1 MARSDDILKKYG
13 VTQVTGGSGKTASSS
28 GSDSSGSSKSI
39 LDKYGVSQV
48 RGGKTYD
55 AEKIRDWFS
64 GTSSALQSGSQ
75 YLSQDGYRK
84 PNTSFSSVYEKYMD
98 DADDVARFIE
108 DNKSSME
115 NYGDVLDMYNKSV
128 SYLRKMNSNIQ
139 KSNEFFSQFSN
150 EDDYNTAV
158 RYSGYYQKYNGQTY
172 GQLKDTL
179 SKLEDGEEKDWL
191 TEFAQ
196 QTMTDRDFG
205 VQAAQYNTDIY
216 YAQKYL
222 DEYKTLSDAYG
233 TGGQEAD
240 ERILSQMQAL
250 SEKYGFKNKQEAESA
265 LSRLTGEKWMLDR
278 ERKYHGL
285 EQNADFNLES
295 AVAAEAPT
303 AGIGIS
309 YGRKYYGVGDAVYDY
324 INGLG
329 GSREYAIYSSGEDGH
344 VNPYEIYNYM
354 KEDEIKKYNYLY
366 NTEGKKSADDYLDYL
381 EYTLNARRTKR
392 LSGMSSEF
400 ANEHPHLADITS
412 VPLNLMGGL
421 GAADAAVQNAVK
433 SLAENVTGEYAGPV
447 DYNSWG
453 FNANTLSSGIRI
465 TRSQNLADKYGYIE
479 LSEEEHPVLSRV
491 LNGKNVGE
499 LYQLGMSMLDSSAI
513 AMLYPIIGSAGT
525 YLLGGSA
532 ATQSVLDSVK
542 NGASDEQALMIG
554 LLCGAAEVIFEKY
567 ELENLLGL
575 DTNLVK
581 AFANHALTEGVGE
594 GATTI
599 ANTFS
604 DILVMG
610 DKSEYMTNVRKYQ
623 NQGMSTQKA
632 ELNAFM
638 DAAISVGWD
647 AIGGLLSGGIM
658 GAVASPIE
666 NTAQKYSQAKE
677 IYGSEPGALVT
688 EALEINPNNK
698 FAQKMQGRIESGKDL
713 SGYQLNRLV
722 NQNEKALRSQDI
734 EAIRKSAE
742 NRLNDLGESGDV
754 SAISAAIAKQASGKT
769 LSSAESSLIKDSKYG
784 TRVLNELNPD
794 NIRSGGYASEWAMEI
809 NSQRINQDVYNR
821 PDSAVEV
828 NSTHVKEPSSN
839 VGKTVTTDLHTS
851 EQADGTKN
859 DSIVRNTLNTESKT
873 AQNDSIRQSP
883 VEDKPFELS
892 DETGKTLLNLSDGS
906 TVETE
911 IISIA
916 STGKGKLMLN
926 VAGQSEP
933 VRASS
938 ISYAST
944 ADATLYNAINSME
957 ISPEDAKRFVNL
969 AHSSGDTTGDFAV
982 GIQQMYILGKS
993 GVPISK
999 AMNSRYGA
1007 KLSDTNKR
1015 FGYSIG
1021 RAVYD
1026 AQVQKAEAE
1035 KKNVAASQRARA
1047 SAGGTKVNG
1056 VQYDGLTVSRGKD
1069 GSVVIEGVNLNAQQ
1083 KAGIQAAEMLAGMGV
1098 NIHVFQSRTDANGKP
1113 IGENGSYH
1121 LRDGSIHIDLNAG
1134 NLGQGVMVYTIA
1146 HEFTHFMEQQSPAK
1160 FQAFTDALFAEL
1172 DVDVEAEI
1180 EDKAEKLKRQHPE
1193 QYRNASRE
1201 TLLED
1206 ARSEVVAE
1214 ACETMLTDT
1223 DAAQRIGKTLQAKD
1237 ATLFEKVKQWFR
1249 DLAAKLREA
1258 YKGLNPDS
1266 QIAQYAKKTI
1276 QQVDG
1281 LVQMWAD
1288 MAVDAAENYREGT
1301 GNENAELDS
1310 GVKMQL
1316 RYADGNS
1323 VVWIEENILKENDG
1337 EPVHQYIANYIA
1349 EHIGEV
1355 YTIIESGQKVYIGE
1369 DLPGEYTQSKY
1380 TKAILKNNA
1389 KVLKAKNRAAANLGE
1404 MIEIATN
1411 RRWEE
1416 TKHTHSKDAK
1426 YGIYR
1431 YDTRFGFPI
1440 KNHQGNVASA
1450 NVYNAELLI
1459 RNASDGK
1466 KYLYDIVSI
1475 KKDTASSDWLT
1486 KKAASAAANAAGQ
1499 KGDVSRNSI
1508 RNTEPVVNQKNSE
1521 RNSESG
1527 RVKYSNRDSAYMD
1540 AIKRGDM
1547 KTAQKMVEQA
1557 AKDSGYTRLF
1567 YHGSKKG
1574 GGFKIFR
1581 DWQYFTENKEYAKR
1595 YTDRGNA
1602 KSLYTTYVKMDNP
1615 FDTRIAEV
1623 RKLFRDARMEYGM
1636 GELQENGLPDWTD
1649 GYDIADFIDENDL
1662 PYDSIVL
1669 DEGGDMVDGKPVSR
1683 GLSYVI
1689 RKSNQIKSA
1698 DIITYDDSGNVIPLS
1713 QRFNTQNND
1722 IRYSDRDS
1730 DGYGSMTYA
1739 EISEEQQRISAE
1751 ERDLQEQKR
1760 NLSSSPELVKAM
1772 DEYSDLFSEM
1782 KDLLSKRRAGKATQE
1797 ELDRIEEI
1805 KSQREYCLIRIA
1817 DIQESNGL
1825 NEVSRRLDAIR
1836 NEKEDLRKASDAAW
1850 AREGAEK
1857 ENKAIQKSGL
1867 SSEEYF
1873 RNKAIK
1879 EFRYTTNFNEAGYLL
1894 PDGKMLNFSG
1904 GERNHRYRDHR
1915 EIGTIYEATHG
1926 AAALNRFMSDGNIR
1940 IMAESPGIDIA
1951 SGVAPTSE
1959 QYSMIRK
1966 FVNSHGSS
1974 DRQFF
1979 VDFSDKDGRSVGKYS
1994 YEGNVRAERVLN
2006 DIKYFFENGTTREQ
2020 SDLGRFLSARVT
2032 DSSRNAS
2039 LEKQNE
2045 KLREDVER
2053 LRELLKLQGKT
2064 TGGKLFKPESIKT
2077 AANFIMRETGR
2088 SLDADGKA
2096 EFAGILT
2103 KAYTALSD
2111 ENVTYDDIIRECTNV
2126 AQWLDENGETQDALD
2141 EYAGGILSEMKGTTI
2156 RLDETQKAEARH
2168 LFGSLREFRSR
2179 IAGTYKLSPDGVPLD
2194 DVWNGLSMEH
2204 PMFFDGDASSAGLPG
2219 LLVEAID
2226 RLRGSVNT
2234 DPYQHMPVDMMMRK
2248 VYDGFWKARKLT
2260 TVADR
2265 YQSKIDAI
2273 NAKHDAAMQE
2283 MQDAHKAEIADLN
2296 RQWDEEAAA
2305 MEKSHKYDLQEQERL
2320 HKEHLRQVREE
2331 MNHDAEAELEK
2342 VIGKYRDQRK
2352 ASVENR
2358 HRTQYREQI
2367 YKMADK
2373 FHKMATAPAKA
2384 NTAHAPIQLVNAVSK
2399 FCEIFAESEERA
2411 LEYAANRLDSRETE
2425 LRLMNDLRGE
2435 TKTRLKEADAIN
2447 RQRERIYK
2455 KHQAVSAMKEQY
2467 SKIQNDPAFGMFYD
2481 NHVDGLLESLSKQL
2495 DGTDIYDMNTEQ
2507 LKQVYST
2514 MQAMMYTITN
2524 ANRVF
2529 SMEKDKTLIGVTRK
2543 LAGEIDANK
2552 ISHGAFVSGLRD
2564 YGMWQMSP
2572 DTFFNFVCGFKKGNE
2587 GKAIQR
2593 MFVDGIDRML
2603 TVQRDFYQM
2612 FRHLTEAEDK
2622 NIRKHIEKMMKNPM
2636 KEMIDWGLKDAAG
2649 NSVKTTRDMMLQ
2661 AYMLLNQKD
2670 SFDSL
2675 IYGGFKLPNAKDYYN
2690 GKIDRAYGNAEES
2703 SLLSA
2708 SIENEYGELVRQ
2720 IKQKQEAIDGGGL
2733 DVATV
2738 NQIQEEIYSLR
2749 EQAIDLVKGSEA
2761 RLIELRNAIEEKL
2774 TDADLD
2780 AIETAKRWYK
2790 FTGQLM
2796 TDVYLQMY
2804 GYRPNL
2810 VDGYVPI
2817 HRDLSTVKT
2826 DIREGEEDKAFNL
2839 ENSGFTKDRV
2849 KSRAP
2854 ILLTGFFQELQSQQI
2869 KISRYYGFAQV
2880 QKDFNRIWNMRVPGY
2895 GMTINGKVAAKF
2907 GTGKRWLGVSG
2918 EQYVLNYIQSLAG
2931 VKGNDD
2937 ILSSFYGNAASATLS
2952 ANPRVAVSQL
2962 ASIPTAAAVVG
2973 WKSMAKGFAKGIG
2986 TSISTEKKNLLAND
3000 SVWFFQRYRGA
3011 GGITEISDLKAKGGF
3026 WGKIANSPVG
3036 KALFN
3041 WCQSMDVFAT
3051 ASMWAMA
3058 EDYVQQGGMKP
3069 TDDGYKLA
3077 VEQCYADIIRRSQPN
3092 YTVTERSDLL
3102 RDKRGGM
3109 KLLTM
3114 YKTQSN
3120 QNLNILINSIGEY
3133 RAAAT
3138 AMRSVK
3144 NETTIADFK
3153 AAKNNL
3159 INGVTSVA
3167 VGGTLVFVLL
3177 RTMINFIMAKVDP
3190 YRDDETD
3197 ELTMESAMGAITQE
3211 IFSSISGMFAL
3222 GGQLYDIV
3230 NSVVSGDN
3238 YYGISDSAISSLAAV
3253 PENMVALIQRWK
3265 DPDKDVEWKHVEKVL
3280 SSSLALCGIPYKNL
3294 RSFYDAAGQWYR
3306 DLKGGTFW
3314 QYVTDATDK
3323 QYRARILK
3331 AWQSGDMEKI
3341 NDTLAILAAK
3351 SEEDTDEDILKD
3363 VTHGFANNYLKD
3375 KVKDDEISPED
3386 AADLL
3391 KYIGHDDPDG
3401 IVQKWVF
3408 QVRHPDIDSNKISDK
3423 LVSSY
3428 NQRGDINEK
3437 VFLDAYWFASSAQAD
3452 KDKDGKSINGSKKAK
3467 IVKYIQSIPGLT
3479 FKQQKRLYILLDV
3492 GSLKDTPWE

>member
-1 MARSDDILKKYG
+1 MCP
-13 VTQVTGGSGKTASSS
+13 
-28 GSDSSGSSKSI
+28 
-39 LDKYGVSQV
+39 
-48 RGGKTYD
+48 
-55 AEKIRDWFS
+55 IRD
-64 GTSSALQSGSQ
+64 
-75 YLSQDGYRK
+75 
-84 PNTSFSSVYEKYMD
+84 
-98 DADDVARFIE
+98 
-108 DNKSSME
+108 
-115 NYGDVLDMYNKSV
+115 
-128 SYLRKMNSNIQ
+128 
-139 KSNEFFSQFSN
+139 
-150 EDDYNTAV
+150 
-158 RYSGYYQKYNGQTY
+158 
-172 GQLKDTL
+172 
-179 SKLEDGEEKDWL
+179 
-191 TEFAQ
+191 
-196 QTMTDRDFG
+196 
-205 VQAAQYNTDIY
+205 
-216 YAQKYL
+216 
-222 DEYKTLSDAYG
+222 
-233 TGGQEAD
+233 
-240 ERILSQMQAL
+240 
-250 SEKYGFKNKQEAESA
+250 
-265 LSRLTGEKWMLDR
+265 
-278 ERKYHGL
+278 
-285 EQNADFNLES
+285 
-295 AVAAEAPT
+295 
-303 AGIGIS
+303 
-309 YGRKYYGVGDAVYDY
+309 
-324 INGLG
+324 
-329 GSREYAIYSSGEDGH
+329 
-344 VNPYEIYNYM
+344 
-354 KEDEIKKYNYLY
+354 
-366 NTEGKKSADDYLDYL
+366 
-381 EYTLNARRTKR
+381 
-392 LSGMSSEF
+392 
-400 ANEHPHLADITS
+400 
-412 VPLNLMGGL
+412 
-421 GAADAAVQNAVK
+421 
-433 SLAENVTGEYAGPV
+433 
-447 DYNSWG
+447 
-453 FNANTLSSGIRI
+453 
-465 TRSQNLADKYGYIE
+465 
-479 LSEEEHPVLSRV
+479 
-491 LNGKNVGE
+491 
-499 LYQLGMSMLDSSAI
+499 
-513 AMLYPIIGSAGT
+513 
-525 YLLGGSA
+525 
-532 ATQSVLDSVK
+532 
-542 NGASDEQALMIG
+542 
-554 LLCGAAEVIFEKY
+554 
-567 ELENLLGL
+567 
-575 DTNLVK
+575 
-581 AFANHALTEGVGE
+581 
-594 GATTI
+594 
-599 ANTFS
+599 
-604 DILVMG
+604 
-610 DKSEYMTNVRKYQ
+610 
-623 NQGMSTQKA
+623 
-632 ELNAFM
+632 
-638 DAAISVGWD
+638 
-647 AIGGLLSGGIM
+647 
-658 GAVASPIE
+658 
-666 NTAQKYSQAKE
+666 
-677 IYGSEPGALVT
+677 
-688 EALEINPNNK
+688 
-698 FAQKMQGRIESGKDL
+698 
-713 SGYQLNRLV
+713 
-722 NQNEKALRSQDI
+722 
-734 EAIRKSAE
+734 
-742 NRLNDLGESGDV
+742 
-754 SAISAAIAKQASGKT
+754 
-769 LSSAESSLIKDSKYG
+769 
-784 TRVLNELNPD
+784 
-794 NIRSGGYASEWAMEI
+794 
-809 NSQRINQDVYNR
+809 
-821 PDSAVEV
+821 
-828 NSTHVKEPSSN
+828 
-839 VGKTVTTDLHTS
+839 
-851 EQADGTKN
+851 
-859 DSIVRNTLNTESKT
+859 
-873 AQNDSIRQSP
+873 
-883 VEDKPFELS
+883 
-892 DETGKTLLNLSDGS
+892 
-906 TVETE
+906 
-911 IISIA
+911 
-916 STGKGKLMLN
+916 
-926 VAGQSEP
+926 
-933 VRASS
+933 
-938 ISYAST
+938 
-944 ADATLYNAINSME
+944 
-957 ISPEDAKRFVNL
+957 
-969 AHSSGDTTGDFAV
+969 
-982 GIQQMYILGKS
+982 
-993 GVPISK
+993 
-999 AMNSRYGA
+999 
-1007 KLSDTNKR
+1007 
-1015 FGYSIG
+1015 
-1021 RAVYD
+1021 
-1026 AQVQKAEAE
+1026 
-1035 KKNVAASQRARA
+1035 RA

-1056 VQYDGLTVSRGKD
+1056 VQYDGLTVSKGKD
-1069 GSVVIEGVNLNAQQ
+1069 GSVAIDGVKLNEQQ
-1083 KAGIQAAEMLAGMGV
+1083 KAGIQAAEMLAKMGV

-1113 IGENGSYH
+1113 IGEHGSYH

-1134 NLGQGVMVYTIA
+1134 NLGQGVMAYTIA

-1160 FQAFTDALFAEL
+1160 FKAFTDALFAEL

-1180 EDKAEKLKRQHPE
+1180 ERKAEELKRQQPE
-1193 QYRNASRE
+1193 QYKNASRE
-1201 TLLED
+1201 TLMDD

-1223 DAAQRIGKTLQAKD
+1223 DAAQRIGQSLKAKD

-1249 DLAAKLREA
+1249 DLAANLREA
-1258 YKGLNPDS
+1258 YKGLHPDS

-1301 GNENAELDS
+1301 GNINAAMDGVKENIRFTKNMSWEEQIKGALYGGNNIRRSDTLVVGNISEFLSKEGVAKKPLAIPLAVLSKASKGKDISHSIKRGKLARLDS
-1310 GVKMQL
+1310 GIKE
-1316 RYADGNS
+1316 APII
-1323 VVWIEENILKENDG
+1323 VVNPDRNAI
-1337 EPVHQYIANYIA
+1337 
-1349 EHIGEV
+1349 
-1355 YTIIESGQKVYIGE
+1355 VYITNITQGGYPVIAAFDMNAVFDGDSVHKATSIHLQIDVQSMLENLPKTATVYVQNENELEAVGATNNLRGLAANIKFISKIVEQDSEKVKKKNSDRNDVESDFYNAGVKYSSRVTDKDTLSFLDNQETITTYKTMQIVDGKLYPPMAARIDGKHE
-1369 DLPGEYTQSKY
+1369 DYSVLGVWEQATEHPELIKGNGKFKLDKGKGQGSIEAAYNPYMHSSNLVINDQFTGAYTRDNLVTVECEVPASELTSGYHAQYAKDSVGWHAWH
-1380 TKAILKNNA
+1380 TGTVAGAIR
-1389 KVLKAKNRAAANLGE
+1389 KAKG
-1404 MIEIATN
+1404 IE
-1411 RRWEE
+1411 RQVFLSRWIKPVRIV
-1416 TKHTHSKDAK
+1416 TDAE
-1426 YGIYR
+1426 
-1431 YDTRFGFPI
+1431 
-1440 KNHQGNVASA
+1440 VASMYRDLLDGTDIA
-1450 NVYNAELLI
+1450 VPDNVVTPSLLSEL
-1459 RNASDGK
+1459 
-1466 KYLYDIVSI
+1466 
-1475 KKDTASSDWLT
+1475 
-1486 KKAASAAANAAGQ
+1486 KKAGVTI
-1499 KGDVSRNSI
+1499 G
-1508 RNTEPVVNQKNSE
+1508 
-1521 RNSESG
+1521 ESG
-1527 RVKYSNRDSAYMD
+1527 RVKYSD
-1540 AIKRGDM
+1540 
-1547 KTAQKMVEQA
+1547 
-1557 AKDSGYTRLF
+1557 
-1567 YHGSKKG
+1567 
-1574 GGFKIFR
+1574 
-1581 DWQYFTENKEYAKR
+1581 R
-1595 YTDRGNA
+1595 Y
-1602 KSLYTTYVKMDNP
+1602 
-1615 FDTRIAEV
+1615 
-1623 RKLFRDARMEYGM
+1623 
-1636 GELQENGLPDWTD
+1636 
-1649 GYDIADFIDENDL
+1649 
-1662 PYDSIVL
+1662 
-1669 DEGGDMVDGKPVSR
+1669 
-1683 GLSYVI
+1683 
-1689 RKSNQIKSA
+1689 
-1698 DIITYDDSGNVIPLS
+1698 S
-1713 QRFNTQNND
+1713 QR
-1722 IRYSDRDS
+1722 
-1730 DGYGSMTYA
+1730 
-1739 EISEEQQRISAE
+1739 QQ
-1751 ERDLQEQKR
+1751 DQQE
-1760 NLSSSPELVKAM
+1760 A
-1772 DEYSDLFSEM
+1772 
-1782 KDLLSKRRAGKATQE
+1782 
-1797 ELDRIEEI
+1797 
-1805 KSQREYCLIRIA
+1805 
-1817 DIQESNGL
+1817 
-1825 NEVSRRLDAIR
+1825 
-1836 NEKEDLRKASDAAW
+1836 
-1850 AREGAEK
+1850 
-1857 ENKAIQKSGL
+1857 
-1867 SSEEYF
+1867 
-1873 RNKAIK
+1873 
-1879 EFRYTTNFNEAGYLL
+1879 
-1894 PDGKMLNFSG
+1894 
-1904 GERNHRYRDHR
+1904 
-1915 EIGTIYEATHG
+1915 
-1926 AAALNRFMSDGNIR
+1926 
-1940 IMAESPGIDIA
+1940 
-1951 SGVAPTSE
+1951 
-1959 QYSMIRK
+1959 
-1966 FVNSHGSS
+1966 
-1974 DRQFF
+1974 
-1979 VDFSDKDGRSVGKYS
+1979 
-1994 YEGNVRAERVLN
+1994 
-2006 DIKYFFENGTTREQ
+2006 
-2020 SDLGRFLSARVT
+2020 
-2032 DSSRNAS
+2032 
-2039 LEKQNE
+2039 LEKQNG
-2045 KLREDVER
+2045 KLREDVDR
-2053 LRELLKLQGKT
+2053 LRELLRLQGKT

-2088 SLDADGKA
+2088 SLDADGKS
-2096 EFAGILT
+2096 EFTDILT
-2103 KAYTALSD
+2103 KAYTVLSD

-2126 AQWLDENGETQDALD
+2126 AQWLDENGETKDALD
-2141 EYAGGILSEMKGTTI
+2141 EYAGGILSEMKGTPI

-2194 DVWNGLSMEH
+2194 DVWNGLSIEH

-2248 VYDGFWKARKLT
+2248 VYEGFWKARKLT

-2342 VIGKYRDQRK
+2342 VIGQYRDQRK

-2447 RQRERIYK
+2447 RQRERLYK

-2481 NHVDGLLESLSKQL
+2481 EHVNGLLESLSKQL
-2495 DGTDIYDMNTEQ
+2495 DGTDIYDMDTEQ

-2587 GKAIQR
+2587 GKAIQK
-2593 MFVDGIDRML
+2593 MFVDGTDRML
-2603 TVQRDFYQM
+2603 AVQRDFYQM

-2622 NIRKHIEKMMKNPM
+2622 NVRNHITQMMKNPM
-2636 KEMIDWGLKDAAG
+2636 KEMIDWGMNDAAG
-2649 NSVKTTRDMMLQ
+2649 NPVKTTRDMMIQ

-2670 SFDSL
+2670 SFDSM
-2675 IYGGFKLPNAKDYYN
+2675 IYGGFALPNAKDYYS
-2690 GKIDRAYGNAEES
+2690 GKIDRAYGSAEEYQ
-2703 SLLSA
+2703 LLSS
-2708 SIENEYGELVRQ
+2708 SIENDWNELVRQ
-2720 IKQKQEAIDGGGL
+2720 IRERQDAIDSGGL
-2733 DVATV
+2733 DVKTV
-2738 NQIQEEIYSLR
+2738 NQLQEEITSLQDR
-2749 EQAIDLVKGSEA
+2749 AIELAKGSEA
-2761 RLIELRNAIEEKL
+2761 RLIEMRDAIEAKL
-2774 TDADLD
+2774 TDVDFD

-2790 FTGQLM
+2790 YSGQLM
-2796 TDVYLQMY
+2796 SDVHLQMY

-2826 DIREGEEDKAFNL
+2826 DIREWEEDKAFNL
-2839 ENSGFTKDRV
+2839 ENSGFTKERV
-2849 KSRAP
+2849 RSTGP

-2895 GMTINGKVAAKF
+2895 GTTIKKKVSAKF

-2918 EQYVLNYIQSLAG
+2918 EQYVLNYIQSVAG

-2973 WKSMAKGFAKGIG
+2973 WKSMAKGFAKGVS

-3026 WGKIANSPVG
+3026 WGNIANSKVG
-3036 KALFN
+3036 KGLFN

-3058 EDYVQQGGMKP
+3058 EDYVQQGGMKT

-3401 IVQKWVF
+3401 VVQKWVF
-3408 QVRHPDIDSNKISDK
+3408 QMTYPDIDSSKISDK

-3467 IVKYIQSIPGLT
+3467 IVKYIQSIPGLS
-3479 FKQQKRLYILLDV
+3479 FEQQKRLYILLDV

>member
-13 VTQVTGGSGKTASSS
+13 VSQVTGGGVKTSSSS
-28 GSDSSGSSKSI
+28 GSNSSGSSKSI
-39 LDKYGVSQV
+39 LDKYGVTQV

-55 AEKIRDWFS
+55 AEKIRDWFN

-75 YLSQDGYRK
+75 YLSKNGYRK
-84 PNTSFSSVYEKYMD
+84 PNTSFSSVYEKYMN
-98 DADDVARFIE
+98 DADDIARFLE

-115 NYGDVLDMYNKSV
+115 NYGDVLDMFNKTV
-128 SYLRKMNSNIQ
+128 SYLRKINSNIQ
-139 KSNEFFSQFSN
+139 KSNEFFSQFT

-158 RYSGYYQKYNGQTY
+158 RYSGYYQKYNDKTY
-172 GQLKDTL
+172 SQIQDAL
-179 SKLEDGEEKDWL
+179 SKMEDGEEKEWL
-191 TEFAQ
+191 TQYAP
-196 QTMTDRDFG
+196 QTMSDRDFG

-222 DEYKTLSDAYG
+222 DEYKTLADAYG
-233 TGGQEAD
+233 VSWQEED
-240 ERILSQMQAL
+240 ERILSQIQAL
-250 SEKYGFKNKQEAESA
+250 SEKYGFKNKQEAENALKQLEKEKQDLDQKRAVGSHSVISGYDSLMENGDFSLYA
-265 LSRLTGEKWMLDR
+265 TSGWQKYLRDQESQAETKTAEKEWLSRPHFGVSGLEMASMGLAVDDSYKLPSDQWTMEEKGVYGYLYGLDQ
-278 ERKYHGL
+278 EKAEQFAIATNNYYNGN
-285 EQNADFNLES
+285 EQNAQFEN
-295 AVAAEAPT
+295 V
-303 AGIGIS
+303 
-309 YGRKYYGVGDAVYDY
+309 KQ
-324 INGLG
+324 
-329 GSREYAIYSSGEDGH
+329 
-344 VNPYEIYNYM
+344 
-354 KEDEIKKYNYLY
+354 
-366 NTEGKKSADDYLDYL
+366 
-381 EYTLNARRTKR
+381 
-392 LSGMSSEF
+392 F
-400 ANEHPHLADITS
+400 ANEHPVASTVGGIFSGAAGLGMADFLTTGIEKFARGTNTQRSFVSPHQAAETATGTVAKNLNDKHGTISESVPVLGGHGLGDAYQLLNSIITS
-412 VPLNLMGGL
+412 
-421 GAADAAVQNAVK
+421 AI
-433 SLAENVTGEYAGPV
+433 S
-447 DYNSWG
+447 
-453 FNANTLSSGIRI
+453 ANTLGTIGTDIVFFGNAAASAMDDARNRGATDEQALLIALIAGSAEAAGEHFSTSHLLEMVDSRTIKQFFG
-465 TRSQNLADKYGYIE
+465 TMFGQALEEGEEELFTSFVNNLADYYIMQDKSNFNRDVE
-479 LSEEEHPVLSRV
+479 AYKQNNPDATDEEAKKAVWKQMWYDMAFDFLGGFASGGVHTAGQTA
-491 LNGKNVGE
+491 LNRIESNAN
-499 LYQLGMSMLDSSAI
+499 YHSI
-513 AMLYPIIGSAGT
+513 Y
-525 YLLGGSA
+525 GGSA
-532 ATQSVLDSVK
+532 AELVQEGMRSPEGTDSRALAEKFQKKLD
-542 NGASDEQALMIG
+542 
-554 LLCGAAEVIFEKY
+554 
-567 ELENLLGL
+567 
-575 DTNLVK
+575 
-581 AFANHALTEGVGE
+581 
-594 GATTI
+594 
-599 ANTFS
+599 
-604 DILVMG
+604 
-610 DKSEYMTNVRKYQ
+610 
-623 NQGMSTQKA
+623 
-632 ELNAFM
+632 
-638 DAAISVGWD
+638 
-647 AIGGLLSGGIM
+647 GGKELSGSDLRRLVQANEQQIRTESLETDGFYVGQNSEKGTSEITF
-658 GAVASPIE
+658 AEKPSV
-666 NTAQKYSQAKE
+666 TAQATLKE
-677 IYGSEPGALVT
+677 NGFKWSKKGNVWY
-688 EALEINPNNK
+688 
-698 FAQKMQGRIESGKDL
+698 
-713 SGYQLNRLV
+713 
-722 NQNEKALRSQDI
+722 
-734 EAIRKSAE
+734 
-742 NRLNDLGESGDV
+742 GDV
-754 SAISAAIAKQASGKT
+754 SQDQARNIALNALGKTETADVQAS
-769 LSSAESSLIKDSKYG
+769 ES
-784 TRVLNELNPD
+784 V
-794 NIRSGGYASEWAMEI
+794 
-809 NSQRINQDVYNR
+809 
-821 PDSAVEV
+821 
-828 NSTHVKEPSSN
+828 
-839 VGKTVTTDLHTS
+839 
-851 EQADGTKN
+851 DGTKN
-859 DSIVRNTLNTESKT
+859 DSSARNTLNTESKT
-873 AQNDSIRQSP
+873 AKNDSIRDEP

-892 DETGKTLLNLSDGS
+892 NLTGKTLLNRADGS

-911 IISIA
+911 IIGIA

-944 ADATLYNAINSME
+944 ADATLYNAINSMD
-957 ISPEDAKRFVNL
+957 ISLEDAKRFVNL

-1015 FGYSIG
+1015 FGYGLG
-1021 RAVYD
+1021 RALYN
-1026 AQVQKAEAE
+1026 AQVQKAESE

-1047 SAGGTKVNG
+1047 ATGGTKVNE

-1069 GSVVIEGVNLNAQQ
+1069 GSVAIEGVNLNAQQ

-1098 NIHVFQSRTDANGKP
+1098 NVHVFRSRTDANGKP

-1134 NLGQGVMVYTIA
+1134 NLGQGVMLYTIA

-1172 DVDVEAEI
+1172 DIDVEAEI
-1180 EDKAEKLKRQHPE
+1180 ERKAKELKRQHPE
-1193 QYRNASRE
+1193 QYKNASRD

-1281 LVQMWAD
+1281 LVQLWAD
-1288 MAVDAAENYREGT
+1288 MAVDAAENYRDEKNT
-1301 GNENAELDS
+1301 YIDNADTI
-1310 GVKMQL
+1310 GVKYMARTTDSEGLSIKEQIKNAKEAL
-1316 RYADGNS
+1316 DKMDPVATVS
-1323 VVWIEENILKENDG
+1323 VKNLAGMSQNQKYKWAIDTLKASGFKVDRQGFGVITFSEKQINTG
-1337 EPVHQYIANYIA
+1337 MNYLHS
-1349 EHIGEV
+1349 EGEV
-1355 YTIIESGQKVYIGE
+1355 EALST
-1369 DLPGEYTQSKY
+1369 LPR
-1380 TKAILKNNA
+1380 
-1389 KVLKAKNRAAANLGE
+1389 VLKRGKIIYEKSDHKFRKFGTVTIAAPVTINGQTGYMGVVVQMTSE
-1404 MIEIATN
+1404 N
-1411 RRWEE
+1411 HY
-1416 TKHTHSKDAK
+1416 HTHRILMPDGSS
-1426 YGIYR
+1426 
-1431 YDTRFGFPI
+1431 FVFEQ
-1440 KNHQGNVASA
+1440 KN
-1450 NVYNAELLI
+1450 
-1459 RNASDGK
+1459 
-1466 KYLYDIVSI
+1466 
-1475 KKDTASSDWLT
+1475 TAPGPSGDLT
-1486 KKAASAAANAAGQ
+1486 KKARRATNTGA
-1499 KGDVSRNSI
+1499 VSDNSI
-1508 RNTEPVVNQKNSE
+1508 RNPEPVVNQKNSDRIDVESDFYNAGVKYSSRVKDKDTLSFLDNQETITTYKTMQIVDGKLYPPMAARIDGKHEDYSVLGVWEQATEHPELIKGNGKFKLDKGKGQGSIEAAYNPYMHSSNLVINDQFTGAYTRDNLVTVECEVPASELTSGYHAQYAKDSVGWHAWHTGTVAGAIRKAKGIE
-1521 RNSESG
+1521 RQVFLSRWIKPVRIVTDAEVASMYRDLLDGTDISVPDNVVTPSLLSELKKAGVKIGESG
-1527 RVKYSNRDSAYMD
+1527 RVKYSDRYSQRQQD
-1540 AIKRGDM
+1540 
-1547 KTAQKMVEQA
+1547 QQA
-1557 AKDSGYTRLF
+1557 A
-1567 YHGSKKG
+1567 
-1574 GGFKIFR
+1574 
-1581 DWQYFTENKEYAKR
+1581 
-1595 YTDRGNA
+1595 
-1602 KSLYTTYVKMDNP
+1602 
-1615 FDTRIAEV
+1615 
-1623 RKLFRDARMEYGM
+1623 
-1636 GELQENGLPDWTD
+1636 
-1649 GYDIADFIDENDL
+1649 
-1662 PYDSIVL
+1662 
-1669 DEGGDMVDGKPVSR
+1669 
-1683 GLSYVI
+1683 
-1689 RKSNQIKSA
+1689 
-1698 DIITYDDSGNVIPLS
+1698 
-1713 QRFNTQNND
+1713 
-1722 IRYSDRDS
+1722 
-1730 DGYGSMTYA
+1730 
-1739 EISEEQQRISAE
+1739 
-1751 ERDLQEQKR
+1751 
-1760 NLSSSPELVKAM
+1760 
-1772 DEYSDLFSEM
+1772 
-1782 KDLLSKRRAGKATQE
+1782 
-1797 ELDRIEEI
+1797 
-1805 KSQREYCLIRIA
+1805 
-1817 DIQESNGL
+1817 
-1825 NEVSRRLDAIR
+1825 
-1836 NEKEDLRKASDAAW
+1836 
-1850 AREGAEK
+1850 
-1857 ENKAIQKSGL
+1857 
-1867 SSEEYF
+1867 
-1873 RNKAIK
+1873 
-1879 EFRYTTNFNEAGYLL
+1879 
-1894 PDGKMLNFSG
+1894 
-1904 GERNHRYRDHR
+1904 
-1915 EIGTIYEATHG
+1915 
-1926 AAALNRFMSDGNIR
+1926 
-1940 IMAESPGIDIA
+1940 
-1951 SGVAPTSE
+1951 
-1959 QYSMIRK
+1959 
-1966 FVNSHGSS
+1966 
-1974 DRQFF
+1974 
-1979 VDFSDKDGRSVGKYS
+1979 
-1994 YEGNVRAERVLN
+1994 
-2006 DIKYFFENGTTREQ
+2006 
-2020 SDLGRFLSARVT
+2020 
-2032 DSSRNAS
+2032 
-2039 LEKQNE
+2039 LEKQNG

-2088 SLDADGKA
+2088 SLDAEGKA

-2111 ENVTYDDIIRECTNV
+2111 ENVTYYDIIRECTNV

-2141 EYAGGILSEMKGTTI
+2141 EYAGGILSEMKGIPI

-2194 DVWNGLSMEH
+2194 DVWNGLSIEH

-2248 VYDGFWKARKLT
+2248 VYDGFWKAKKLT

-2283 MQDAHKAEIADLN
+2283 MQDAHKAEIADMN

-2342 VIGKYRDQRK
+2342 VIGQYRDQRK

-2384 NTAHAPIQLVNAVSK
+2384 NTAHAPIQLVNAVAK
-2399 FCEIFAESEERA
+2399 FCEIFADSEERA

-2447 RQRERIYK
+2447 RQKERIYK
-2455 KHQAVSAMKEQY
+2455 KHQAVSAMKDQY

-2481 NHVDGLLESLSKQL
+2481 EHVNGLLESLSKQL
-2495 DGTDIYDMNTEQ
+2495 DGADIYDMDTEQ

-2593 MFVDGIDRML
+2593 MFVDGSDRML

-2622 NIRKHIEKMMKNPM
+2622 NTRKHIEKMMKNPM

-2708 SIENEYGELVRQ
+2708 SIENEYGELVHQ

-2733 DVATV
+2733 DVQTV
-2738 NQIQEEIYSLR
+2738 NQLQEEIDSLR
-2749 EQAIDLVKGSEA
+2749 EQAIELVKGSEA

-2790 FTGQLM
+2790 YTGQLM

-2918 EQYVLNYIQSLAG
+2918 EQYVLNYIQSVAG

-3058 EDYVQQGGMKP
+3058 EDYVQQGGMKT

-3120 QNLNILINSIGEY
+3120 QNLNILINSIGEF

-3153 AAKNNL
+3153 EAKRNL
-3159 INGVTSVA
+3159 VNGITSVTI
-3167 VGGTLVFVLL
+3167 GGTLAFVLL
-3177 RTMINFIMAKVDP
+3177 RTLVNFIMAKVDP

-3211 IFSSISGMFAL
+3211 MFSSISGMFAL

-3294 RSFYDAAGQWYR
+3294 KSFYDAAGQWYR
-3306 DLKGGTFW
+3306 DLKGGTFR

-3341 NDTLAILAAK
+3341 NDTLAILSAK
-3351 SEEDTDEDILKD
+3351 SDKDTDEDVLKD
-3363 VTHGFANNYLKD
+3363 VTHGFANDYLKE
-3375 KVKDDEISPED
+3375 KVNDDEISPED

-3401 IVQKWVF
+3401 VVQKWVF
-3408 QVRHPDIDSNKISDK
+3408 QNDYPDSGLSDTGIRAWNANQDIPLDVFEKAWKYKADHGKAEVVSYISNLKISDDMK
-3423 LVSSY
+3423 
-3428 NQRGDINEK
+3428 RRIW
-3437 VFLDAYWFASSAQAD
+3437 DAVKGNW
-3452 KDKDGKSINGSKKAK
+3452 KD
-3467 IVKYIQSIPGLT
+3467 
-3479 FKQQKRLYILLDV
+3479 
-3492 GSLKDTPWE
+3492 KDTPWE

>member
-1 MARSDDILKKYG
+1 MANKKTDDFYAVRNRMLEKYN
-13 VTQVTGGSGKTASSS
+13 VGG
-28 GSDSSGSSKSI
+28 
-39 LDKYGVSQV
+39 
-48 RGGKTYD
+48 
-55 AEKIRDWFS
+55 
-64 GTSSALQSGSQ
+64 GTSSKQSVENSVGKSSNNDEFMSVRQRLLEKYSEDNAQKNITSVYNWAKRFDSAVSRFSDYDKKRNGGYTQDASGGFGSEIDSLIQDFDSIRSYAGRFGLPNAQQ
-75 YLSQDGYRK
+75 YLKQLQQIKQY
-84 PNTSFSSVYEKYMD
+84 
-98 DADDVARFIE
+98 I
-108 DNKSSME
+108 
-115 NYGDVLDMYNKSV
+115 GDTNATMSK
-128 SYLRKMNSNIQ
+128 
-139 KSNEFFSQFSN
+139 FSN
-150 EDDYNTAV
+150 EDEYNTAV

-172 GQLKDTL
+172 SQIQDAL
-179 SKLEDGEEKDWL
+179 SKMEDGEEKEWL
-191 TEFAQ
+191 TKYAP
-196 QTMTDRDFG
+196 QTMSDRDFG

-222 DEYKTLSDAYG
+222 DEYKTLADAYG
-233 TGGQEAD
+233 VSGQEED
-240 ERILSQMQAL
+240 ERILSQIQAL

-278 ERKYHGL
+278 ERKYSGL
-285 EQNADFNLES
+285 EKNADFNLES

-303 AGIGIS
+303 SRIGIS

-324 INGLG
+324 INDLG
-329 GSREYAIYSSGEDGH
+329 GSREYSVYSSGEDGH
-344 VNPYEIYNYM
+344 VNPYEIYSYM

-381 EYTLNARRTKR
+381 KYTLTARRTKR

-400 ANEHPHLADITS
+400 AIKHPHIADITS

-453 FNANTLSSGIRI
+453 FNANTLSSGIRS
-465 TRSQNLADKYGYIE
+465 TRSQNLADKYGSIE
-479 LSEEEHPVLSRV
+479 LREEEHPVLSRV

-499 LYQLGMSMLDSSAI
+499 LYQLGMSMLDSGAV
-513 AMLYPIIGSAGT
+513 AMLSPIIGSAGT

-532 ATQSVLDSVK
+532 ATQSVLESVK
-542 NGASDEQALMIG
+542 NGASDEQALMMG
-554 LLCGAAEVIFEKY
+554 LLSGAAEVIFEKY
-567 ELENLLGL
+567 ELENLLGA
-575 DTNLVK
+575 DTNWVK
-581 AFANHALTEGVGE
+581 ALANQALTEAVGE

-599 ANTFS
+599 ANAFS

-632 ELNAFM
+632 ELNAFL

-742 NRLNDLGESGDV
+742 NRLNALGESGDV

-794 NIRSGGYASEWAMEI
+794 NIRSGGYASEWAMDI

-821 PDSAVEV
+821 PDSSVEA
-828 NSTHVKEPSSN
+828 NQEPGKVPFSN
-839 VGKTVTTDLHTS
+839 VVKTETTDVQAS
-851 EQADGTKN
+851 EPADGTKN
-859 DSIVRNTLNTESKT
+859 DSIVGNNLNTESKT
-873 AQNDSIRQSP
+873 AQNDSIRQAP

-892 DETGKTLLNLSDGS
+892 DETGKTLLNRADGS

-911 IISIA
+911 ITGIA
-916 STGKGKLMLN
+916 STGNGKLMLN
-926 VAGQSEP
+926 VAGQSQP
-933 VRASS
+933 VKASS

-969 AHSSGDTTGDFAV
+969 ARSSGDATGDFAV

-1015 FGYSIG
+1015 FGYGLG
-1021 RAVYD
+1021 RALYN

-1035 KKNVAASQRARA
+1035 KKNVAASQRARVA
-1047 SAGGTKVNG
+1047 TGGTKVNG
-1056 VQYDGLTVSRGKD
+1056 VQYDGLTVSSGKD
-1069 GSVVIEGVNLNAQQ
+1069 GSVAIEGVNLNAQQ

-1098 NIHVFQSRTDANGKP
+1098 NVHVFRSRTDANGKP
-1113 IGENGSYH
+1113 IGEHGSYH

-1134 NLGQGVMVYTIA
+1134 NLGQGMMAYTIS

-1172 DVDVEAEI
+1172 DVDLEAEI
-1180 EDKAEKLKRQHPE
+1180 ERKAEELKRHQD
-1193 QYRNASRE
+1193 QYKNASRE
-1201 TLLED
+1201 TLMDD

-1223 DAAQRIGKTLQAKD
+1223 DAAQRIGQSLKSKD
-1237 ATLFEKVKQWFR
+1237 ATLFEKVVQWFR

-1258 YKGLNPDS
+1258 YKDLHPDS
-1266 QIAQYAKKTI
+1266 EIAQYAKKTI

-1281 LVQMWAD
+1281 LVQLWAD
-1288 MAVDAAENYREGT
+1288 MAVDAAENYRTADGEKNTTMEGGVKLSTRKKTQQQLTIQYQADVDSILNMQNTASRQLIVGYTPSVYEKLGMPSLPLTIGSGHVYSAVKTEAEAKQDGNFHKGTHYHGLGSTAIKDIYKSIQDPVMVISSKDVDKKTSPMRSTHSVVAIIDIGT
-1301 GNENAELDS
+1301 GGKSLLVPIEITAERTVNGAQMDVNTISSIYEKDVRGLVTEAIAIENSGEVGVFYAKKEATTLPVAGVQFPIRLQQSIASNGIVHRISEKVNMKIADS
-1310 GVKMQL
+1310 TQSQQFKRWFGDWQNHPDRASKIVN
-1316 RYADGNS
+1316 ADGTPKI
-1323 VVWIEENILKENDG
+1323 VY
-1337 EPVHQYIANYIA
+1337 HQ
-1349 EHIGEV
+1349 
-1355 YTIIESGQKVYIGE
+1355 T
-1369 DLPGEYTQSKY
+1369 
-1380 TKAILKNNA
+1380 
-1389 KVLKAKNRAAANLGE
+1389 
-1404 MIEIATN
+1404 
-1411 RRWEE
+1411 
-1416 TKHTHSKDAK
+1416 
-1426 YGIYR
+1426 
-1431 YDTRFGFPI
+1431 
-1440 KNHQGNVASA
+1440 
-1450 NVYNAELLI
+1450 
-1459 RNASDGK
+1459 
-1466 KYLYDIVSI
+1466 
-1475 KKDTASSDWLT
+1475 SSD
-1486 KKAASAAANAAGQ
+1486 
-1499 KGDVSRNSI
+1499 
-1508 RNTEPVVNQKNSE
+1508 
-1521 RNSESG
+1521 
-1527 RVKYSNRDSAYMD
+1527 
-1540 AIKRGDM
+1540 
-1547 KTAQKMVEQA
+1547 
-1557 AKDSGYTRLF
+1557 
-1567 YHGSKKG
+1567 
-1574 GGFKIFR
+1574 
-1581 DWQYFTENKEYAKR
+1581 FTI
-1595 YTDRGNA
+1595 
-1602 KSLYTTYVKMDNP
+1602 
-1615 FDTRIAEV
+1615 FDTRHEGAGTRDSDTPFGIFLKSSDKDIGLKGGKQMALYARIANPLVVQNREELIYRLRTISNDYSQAADELRDLNADYSKKIEDAKEAWNNYMAEW
-1623 RKLFRDARMEYGM
+1623 RKEHPGASRKALYDDERFNQLFDAEDELIDEWESEARKIETRCKEAVTRDLEA
-1636 GELQENGLPDWTD
+1636 N
-1649 GYDIADFIDENDL
+1649 GYDGVIIKQDKGSFGRTTDAFIALHPEQ
-1662 PYDSIVL
+1662 V
-1669 DEGGDMVDGKPVSR
+1669 
-1683 GLSYVI
+1683 
-1689 RKSNQIKSA
+1689 KSA
-1698 DIITYDDSGNVIPLS
+1698 TDNIGTFDK
-1713 QRFNTQNND
+1713 NNPD
-1722 IRYSDRDS
+1722 IRYSQR
-1730 DGYGSMTYA
+1730 
-1739 EISEEQQRISAE
+1739 QQ
-1751 ERDLQEQKR
+1751 DQQ
-1760 NLSSSPELVKAM
+1760 
-1772 DEYSDLFSEM
+1772 
-1782 KDLLSKRRAGKATQE
+1782 
-1797 ELDRIEEI
+1797 
-1805 KSQREYCLIRIA
+1805 
-1817 DIQESNGL
+1817 
-1825 NEVSRRLDAIR
+1825 
-1836 NEKEDLRKASDAAW
+1836 AA
-1850 AREGAEK
+1850 
-1857 ENKAIQKSGL
+1857 
-1867 SSEEYF
+1867 
-1873 RNKAIK
+1873 
-1879 EFRYTTNFNEAGYLL
+1879 
-1894 PDGKMLNFSG
+1894 
-1904 GERNHRYRDHR
+1904 
-1915 EIGTIYEATHG
+1915 
-1926 AAALNRFMSDGNIR
+1926 
-1940 IMAESPGIDIA
+1940 
-1951 SGVAPTSE
+1951 
-1959 QYSMIRK
+1959 
-1966 FVNSHGSS
+1966 
-1974 DRQFF
+1974 
-1979 VDFSDKDGRSVGKYS
+1979 
-1994 YEGNVRAERVLN
+1994 
-2006 DIKYFFENGTTREQ
+2006 
-2020 SDLGRFLSARVT
+2020 
-2032 DSSRNAS
+2032 
-2039 LEKQNE
+2039 LEKQNG

-2126 AQWLDENGETQDALD
+2126 AQWLDENGETKDALD
-2141 EYAGGILSEMKGTTI
+2141 EYAGGILSQMKGIPI

-2194 DVWNGLSMEH
+2194 DVWNGLSIEH

-2248 VYDGFWKARKLT
+2248 VYDGFWKAKKLT

-2273 NAKHDAAMQE
+2273 NAKHDAAMRE
-2283 MQDAHKAEIADLN
+2283 MQEAHKAEIADLN
-2296 RQWDEEAAA
+2296 RQWDAEAAA
-2305 MEKSHKYDLQEQERL
+2305 MEKSHKYDLEEQERI
-2320 HKEHLRQVREE
+2320 HKEHLRQVREK

-2384 NTAHAPIQLVNAVSK
+2384 NTAYVFIQLVNAVAK
-2399 FCEIFAESEERA
+2399 FCEIFADSEERA
-2411 LEYAANRLDSRETE
+2411 LEYAANRLDSRETD

-2447 RQRERIYK
+2447 RQRERLYK
-2455 KHQAVSAMKEQY
+2455 KQQAVSAMKEQY
-2467 SKIQNDPAFGMFYD
+2467 KSIQNDPAFGMFYD
-2481 NHVDGLLESLSKQL
+2481 EHVKGLLESICEQL
-2495 DGTDIYDMNTEQ
+2495 DGTDIYDMDTEQ

-2514 MQAMMYTITN
+2514 MQAMMYAITN

-2529 SMEKDKTLIGVTRK
+2529 SMEKDKTLIGVTQK

-2593 MFVDGIDRML
+2593 MFVDGSDRML

-2622 NIRKHIEKMMKNPM
+2622 NVRKHITQMMKNPM

-2649 NSVKTTRDMMLQ
+2649 NPVKTTRDMMLQ

-2708 SIENEYGELVRQ
+2708 SIENEYGEFVRQ
-2720 IKQKQEAIDGGGL
+2720 IKQRQDAIDSGGF
-2733 DVATV
+2733 DVKTV
-2738 NQIQEEIYSLR
+2738 NQLQEEINSLR
-2749 EQAIDLVKGSEA
+2749 EQAIELVKGSEA
-2761 RLIELRNAIEEKL
+2761 RLIELRNAIEAKL
-2774 TDADLD
+2774 TEADLD

-2790 FTGQLM
+2790 YTGQLM

-2895 GMTINGKVAAKF
+2895 GTTIKKKVAAKF
-2907 GTGKRWLGVSG
+2907 GTGKRWMGVSG
-2918 EQYVLNYIQSLAG
+2918 EQYVLNYIQSVAG
-2931 VKGNDD
+2931 VKGNED

-2973 WKSMAKGFAKGIG
+2973 WKSMAKGFANGVS

-3011 GGITEISDLKAKGGF
+3011 GGITEISDLKAKGGI

-3058 EDYVQQGGMKP
+3058 EDYVQQGGMKS

-3144 NETTIADFK
+3144 NETTISDFK
-3153 AAKNNL
+3153 AAQKNL
-3159 INGVTSVA
+3159 ANGITSVTI
-3167 VGGTLVFVLL
+3167 GGTLAFVLL
-3177 RTMINFIMAKVDP
+3177 RTLVNFIMAKVDP

-3197 ELTMESAMGAITQE
+3197 ELTTESAMGAIIQE
-3211 IFSSISGMFAL
+3211 AFSSIFGMFAL

-3230 NSVVSGDN
+3230 NSVISGDN
-3238 YYGISDSAISSLAAV
+3238 YYGISDSAISNLTAV
-3253 PENMVALIQRWK
+3253 PESMVSLVQRWK
-3265 DPDKDVEWKHVEKVL
+3265 DPEKDVEWKHVEKVL
-3280 SSSLALCGIPYKNL
+3280 SSSLSLCGIPYKNL
-3294 RSFYDAAGQWYR
+3294 KSFYDAAGQWYR
-3306 DLKGGTFW
+3306 DLKGGTFG
-3314 QYVTDATDK
+3314 QYIVDATDR

-3363 VTHGFANNYLKD
+3363 VTHGFANDYLKKIVMD
-3375 KVKDDEISPED
+3375 EEISPED

-3391 KYIGHDDPDG
+3391 KYIGHDDPDS
-3401 IVQKWVF
+3401 VVAKWVF
-3408 QVRHPDIDSNKISDK
+3408 QNGHPDSGLSDTGIRAWNANQDIPLDVFEKAWKYKANHGKTEVVSYITNLNISDDMK
-3423 LVSSY
+3423 
-3428 NQRGDINEK
+3428 RRIW
-3437 VFLDAYWFASSAQAD
+3437 DAVKGNW
-3452 KDKDGKSINGSKKAK
+3452 KD
-3467 IVKYIQSIPGLT
+3467 
-3479 FKQQKRLYILLDV
+3479 
-3492 GSLKDTPWE
+3492 KDTPWE

>member
-1 MARSDDILKKYG
+1 MLLQIFVTEGDTMATLRKNLESLNSRFGISSESEQSTY
-13 VTQVTGGSGKTASSS
+13 SGNGET
-28 GSDSSGSSKSI
+28 
-39 LDKYGVSQV
+39 LRDKL
-48 RGGKTYD
+48 
-55 AEKIRDWFS
+55 
-64 GTSSALQSGSQ
+64 SALNSKFEVSGDEE
-75 YLSQDGYRK
+75 L
-84 PNTSFSSVYEKYMD
+84 YEMFTQ
-98 DADDVARFIE
+98 R
-108 DNKSSME
+108 S
-115 NYGDVLDMYNKSV
+115 KSV
-128 SYLRKMNSNIQ
+128 SNWASRYNKLIDGFNAYEEKRNGAHIANYGGEFTGEIDSLIQDYDTIKEYAGRMGIPNSQQYLKQLLELRQYITGT
-139 KSNEFFSQFSN
+139 KSTMTHFSGAK
-150 EDDYNTAV
+150 DYNTAV

-172 GQLKDTL
+172 SQIQDAL
-179 SKLEDGEEKDWL
+179 SKMENGEEKEWL
-191 TEFAQ
+191 SQFAR

-205 VQAAQYNTDIY
+205 IQAAQYNTDIY

-278 ERKYHGL
+278 ERKYSGL
-285 EQNADFNLES
+285 EKNADFNLES

-303 AGIGIS
+303 SRIGIS

-324 INGLG
+324 INDLG
-329 GSREYAIYSSGEDGH
+329 GSREYAVYSSGEDGH

-354 KEDEIKKYNYLY
+354 KEDEIAKYNYLY

-381 EYTLNARRTKR
+381 EYTLTARRTKR
-392 LSGMSSEF
+392 LSGLSNEF
-400 ANEHPHLADITS
+400 ANKHPHLADITS

-453 FNANTLSSGIRI
+453 FNANTLSSGIRS
-465 TRSQNLADKYGYIE
+465 TRSQNLADKYGSIE

-499 LYQLGMSMLDSSAI
+499 LYQLGMSMLDSSAV
-513 AMLYPIIGSAGT
+513 AMLSPIIGSAGT

-532 ATQSVLDSVK
+532 ATQSVLESVK
-542 NGASDEQALMIG
+542 NGASDEQALMMG
-554 LLCGAAEVIFEKY
+554 LLSGAAEVIFEKY
-567 ELENLLGL
+567 ELENLLGA
-575 DTNLVK
+575 DTNWVK
-581 AFANHALTEGVGE
+581 ALANQALTEAVGE

-599 ANTFS
+599 ANAFS

-632 ELNAFM
+632 ELNAFL

-784 TRVLNELNPD
+784 TIVLNELNPD

-828 NSTHVKEPSSN
+828 NSTHGKEPSSN
-839 VGKTVTTDLHTS
+839 VGKTETTDLHTS

-873 AQNDSIRQSP
+873 AQNDFVRQAP

-926 VAGQSEP
+926 VAGQSAP
-933 VRASS
+933 VKASS
-938 ISYAST
+938 ISYANN
-944 ADATLYNAINSME
+944 ADAILYNAINSME

-969 AHSSGDTTGDFAV
+969 ARSSGDTTGDFAV

-1015 FGYSIG
+1015 FGYGLG
-1021 RAVYD
+1021 RALYN
-1026 AQVQKAEAE
+1026 AQVQKAESE

-1047 SAGGTKVNG
+1047 ATGGTKVNG
-1056 VQYDGLTVSRGKD
+1056 VHYDGLTVSRGKD
-1069 GSVVIEGVNLNAQQ
+1069 GSVAIEGVTLNAQQ

-1098 NIHVFQSRTDANGKP
+1098 NIHVYQSRTDANGKP

-1134 NLGQGVMVYTIA
+1134 NLGQGVMLYTIA

-1172 DVDVEAEI
+1172 DTDAEEEI
-1180 EDKAEKLKRQHPE
+1180 ERKAKELKRQHPE
-1193 QYRNASRE
+1193 QYRNASRD

-1206 ARSEVVAE
+1206 ARSEVVSE

-1223 DAAQRIGKTLQAKD
+1223 DAAQRIGQSLKAKD

-1249 DLAAKLREA
+1249 DIAAKLRKA
-1258 YKGLNPDS
+1258 YKGLHPDS
-1266 QIAQYAKKTI
+1266 EIAQYAKKTI

-1281 LVQMWAD
+1281 LVQLWAD
-1288 MAVDAAENYREGT
+1288 MAVDAAENYREGA
-1301 GNENAELDS
+1301 GS
-1310 GVKMQL
+1310 
-1316 RYADGNS
+1316 
-1323 VVWIEENILKENDG
+1323 
-1337 EPVHQYIANYIA
+1337 
-1349 EHIGEV
+1349 
-1355 YTIIESGQKVYIGE
+1355 
-1369 DLPGEYTQSKY
+1369 
-1380 TKAILKNNA
+1380 
-1389 KVLKAKNRAAANLGE
+1389 
-1404 MIEIATN
+1404 
-1411 RRWEE
+1411 
-1416 TKHTHSKDAK
+1416 
-1426 YGIYR
+1426 
-1431 YDTRFGFPI
+1431 
-1440 KNHQGNVASA
+1440 GNVALDGGVKYSL
-1450 NVYNAELLI
+1450 NKNAETELHRALYDKNFKGEVLLRDVTPEIMLSQKGVRNLPMSMNASHIRENVFSEAEAEKMGLRIGKGINYHGIGEELFLKIIDGLDNVREAYRGTKNADNPSRSTNYFLLI
-1459 RNASDGK
+1459 SEFSDSYGNRINVPVYIDEHGSVNNVILDVNKISTVYGKRNLQEYIQRQVKNGNLIRIKNRSNLTSESQAPIARDYGEKAS
-1466 KYLYDIVSI
+1466 KY
-1475 KKDTASSDWLT
+1475 
-1486 KKAASAAANAAGQ
+1486 
-1499 KGDVSRNSI
+1499 SI
-1508 RNTEPVVNQKNSE
+1508 RDTEPVVNQKNSE
-1521 RNSESG
+1521 LNDVESDFYNAGVKYSSRVTDKDTLSFLDNQETITTYKTMQIVDGKLYPPMAARIDGKHEDYSVLGVWEQATEHPELIKGNGKFKLDKGKGQGSIEAAYNPYMHSSNLVINDQFTGAYARDNLVTVECEVPASELSSGYHAQYAKDSVGWHAWHTGTVAGAIRKAKGIERQVFLSRWIKPVRIVTDAEVASMYRDLLDGTDIAVPDNVVTPSLLSELKKAGVTISESG
-1527 RVKYSNRDSAYMD
+1527 RVKLTDLGMNVVSY
-1540 AIKRGDM
+1540 
-1547 KTAQKMVEQA
+1547 E
-1557 AKDSGYTRLF
+1557 
-1567 YHGSKKG
+1567 HGN
-1574 GGFKIFR
+1574 
-1581 DWQYFTENKEYAKR
+1581 EE
-1595 YTDRGNA
+1595 
-1602 KSLYTTYVKMDNP
+1602 
-1615 FDTRIAEV
+1615 
-1623 RKLFRDARMEYGM
+1623 
-1636 GELQENGLPDWTD
+1636 
-1649 GYDIADFIDENDL
+1649 
-1662 PYDSIVL
+1662 
-1669 DEGGDMVDGKPVSR
+1669 SR
-1683 GLSYVI
+1683 
-1689 RKSNQIKSA
+1689 
-1698 DIITYDDSGNVIPLS
+1698 T
-1713 QRFNTQNND
+1713 
-1722 IRYSDRDS
+1722 
-1730 DGYGSMTYA
+1730 
-1739 EISEEQQRISAE
+1739 
-1751 ERDLQEQKR
+1751 
-1760 NLSSSPELVKAM
+1760 
-1772 DEYSDLFSEM
+1772 
-1782 KDLLSKRRAGKATQE
+1782 
-1797 ELDRIEEI
+1797 
-1805 KSQREYCLIRIA
+1805 
-1817 DIQESNGL
+1817 
-1825 NEVSRRLDAIR
+1825 
-1836 NEKEDLRKASDAAW
+1836 
-1850 AREGAEK
+1850 
-1857 ENKAIQKSGL
+1857 
-1867 SSEEYF
+1867 
-1873 RNKAIK
+1873 
-1879 EFRYTTNFNEAGYLL
+1879 
-1894 PDGKMLNFSG
+1894 
-1904 GERNHRYRDHR
+1904 
-1915 EIGTIYEATHG
+1915 
-1926 AAALNRFMSDGNIR
+1926 AALNSLDGVKFSNR
-1940 IMAESPGIDIA
+1940 NTTEEML
-1951 SGVAPTSE
+1951 TS
-1959 QYSMIRK
+1959 
-1966 FVNSHGSS
+1966 
-1974 DRQFF
+1974 
-1979 VDFSDKDGRSVGKYS
+1979 
-1994 YEGNVRAERVLN
+1994 
-2006 DIKYFFENGTTREQ
+2006 
-2020 SDLGRFLSARVT
+2020 
-2032 DSSRNAS
+2032 
-2039 LEKQNE
+2039 QNE
-2045 KLREDVER
+2045 KLKADVQN

-2096 EFAGILT
+2096 EFAGLLT

-2126 AQWLDENGETQDALD
+2126 AQWLDENGETKDALD
-2141 EYAGGILSEMKGTTI
+2141 EYAGGILSEMKGTPI

-2194 DVWNGLSMEH
+2194 DVWNGLSIEH

-2283 MQDAHKAEIADLN
+2283 MQEAHKAEISDLN
-2296 RQWDEEAAA
+2296 RQWDAEAAA
-2305 MEKSHKYDLQEQERL
+2305 MEKSHKYDLEEQERL

-2342 VIGKYRDQRK
+2342 VIGQYRDQRK

-2373 FHKMATAPAKA
+2373 FHKIATAPAKA
-2384 NTAHAPIQLVNAVSK
+2384 NTAHAPIQLVNAVAK
-2399 FCEIFAESEERA
+2399 FCEIFADSEERA

-2425 LRLMNDLRGE
+2425 MRLMNDLRGE

-2467 SKIQNDPAFGMFYD
+2467 ESIQKDSVYSMFYD
-2481 NHVDGLLESLSKQL
+2481 EHVDGLLKSLSEQL
-2495 DGTDIYDMNTEQ
+2495 DGTDIYDMDTEQ

-2587 GKAIQR
+2587 GKAIQK
-2593 MFVDGIDRML
+2593 MFVDGTDRML
-2603 TVQRDFYQM
+2603 EVQRDFYQM

-2622 NIRKHIEKMMKNPM
+2622 NVRNHITQMMKNPM
-2636 KEMIDWGLKDAAG
+2636 KEMIDWGMNDAAG
-2649 NSVKTTRDMMLQ
+2649 NPVKTTRDMMIQ

-2670 SFDSL
+2670 SFDSM
-2675 IYGGFKLPNAKDYYN
+2675 IYGGFALPNAKDYYN
-2690 GKIDRAYGNAEES
+2690 GKIDRAYGNAEEYQ
-2703 SLLSA
+2703 LLSA
-2708 SIENEYGELVRQ
+2708 SIENDYNELVRQ
-2720 IKQKQEAIDGGGL
+2720 IKQRQDSIDGGGL
-2733 DVATV
+2733 DVKSV
-2738 NQIQEEIYSLR
+2738 NQLQEEITSLR
-2749 EQAIDLVKGSEA
+2749 DQAIELVKGSEA
-2761 RLIELRNAIEEKL
+2761 RLIEMRDAIEAKL
-2774 TDADLD
+2774 TDVDFD

-2790 FTGQLM
+2790 YSGQLM
-2796 TDVYLQMY
+2796 SDVHLQMY

-2839 ENSGFTKDRV
+2839 ENSGFTKERV
-2849 KSRAP
+2849 RSTAP

-2895 GMTINGKVAAKF
+2895 GTTIKKKVSAKF

-2918 EQYVLNYIQSLAG
+2918 EQYVLNYIQSVAG

-2973 WKSMAKGFAKGIG
+2973 WKSMAKGFAKGVS

-3026 WGKIANSPVG
+3026 WGKIANSKVG
-3036 KALFN
+3036 KGLFN

-3058 EDYVQQGGMKP
+3058 EDYVQQGGMKT

-3401 IVQKWVF
+3401 VVAKWVF
-3408 QVRHPDIDSNKISDK
+3408 QNQYPDSGLSDTGIRTWNQNQDIPLDVFEKVWKYKADHGKTEVVSYITKLKISDDMK
-3423 LVSSY
+3423 
-3428 NQRGDINEK
+3428 RRIW
-3437 VFLDAYWFASSAQAD
+3437 DAVKGNW
-3452 KDKDGKSINGSKKAK
+3452 KD
-3467 IVKYIQSIPGLT
+3467 
-3479 FKQQKRLYILLDV
+3479 
-3492 GSLKDTPWE
+3492 KDTPWE